1 MEASFINQFSE
12 QLSEPPTFSK
22 GSYRKLLAAY
32 SALPFVTIETI
43 STITSTD
50 FGEIPLSFVRYALP
64 MQRDSRPLKLLLTA
78 GIHGDEPAGVFAL
91 YRYMLSLS
99 LREIPIE
106 VYAFPCVNPIGVLQ
120 NSRLSS
126 AHFDLNRQMT
136 RNSIAPE
143 VRALVSTLEHLS
155 TSFDA
160 AFDLHEDNPSV
171 QCDFS
176 YESAQAEA
184 FYLYESNFDPMRK
197 PIGEQIVRAVT
208 QAGIPVSTQRSIY
221 GERAINGVVQR
232 GMERDQIFDLE
243 RFLTMNYTDRVIT
256 SETYVART
264 LAERITAQT
273 IVLESGVRA
282 LIEQSSGPR

>member
-1 MEASFINQFSE
+1 MGSVGEGSEFSFFHE
-12 QLSEPPTFSK
+12 GL
-22 GSYRKLLAAY
+22 
-32 SALPFVTIETI
+32 
-43 STITSTD
+43 

-91 YRYMLSLS
+91 YSYMLSLS

-106 VYAFPCVNPIGVLQ
+106 VYAFPCVNPIGVLR

-143 VRALVSTLEHLS
+143 VRALVSTLEQLG

-176 YESAQAEA
+176 GESTQAEA

-197 PIGEQIVRAVT
+197 PRGEQIVRAVT

-232 GMERDQIFDLE
+232 GMERDKIFDLE

-273 IVLESGVRA
+273 LVLESGVRA
-282 LIEQSSGPR
+282 LIEQSSGHR

>member
-1 MEASFINQFSE
+1 MR
-12 QLSEPPTFSK
+12 EP
-22 GSYRKLLAAY
+22 L
-32 SALPFVTIETI
+32 
-43 STITSTD
+43 
-50 FGEIPLSFVRYALP
+50 
-64 MQRDSRPLKLLLTA
+64 
-78 GIHGDEPAGVFAL
+78 
-91 YRYMLSLS
+91 
-99 LREIPIE
+99 
-106 VYAFPCVNPIGVLQ
+106 GVLRK
-120 NSRLSS
+120 SRLSS
-126 AHFDLNRQMT
+126 AHFDLNRQMS

-143 VRALVSTLEHLS
+143 VRALVSTLEHLG

-160 AFDLHEDNPSV
+160 AFDLHEENPSV
-171 QCDFS
+171 PCDCS
-176 YESAQAEA
+176 GESTQAEA

-232 GMERDQIFDLE
+232 GMERDKIFDLE